1 MYQPLQLNLINPNPK
16 NGNEFMCRTAENANM
31 NVYSVSQNLY
41 RMELSTLHVA
51 VLNNLSFSGIALSAH
66 CSRE

>member
-31 NVYSVSQNLY
+31 NVYSVSQN
-41 RMELSTLHVA
+41 
-51 VLNNLSFSGIALSAH
+51 
-66 CSRE
+66 